1 MSVPDGG
8 NATGEEESGMDDEVS
23 AMEVVADSRPD
34 EARRVLEV
42 VARYVNDGG
51 SLSDVVVVAPDL
63 DAYEAPL
70 ADAAARHDLPTAT
83 WTQLPLTDT
92 LPYRLLTALCR
103 VLDDDPCTA
112 DEFLAPL
119 EYEWAPPDADAGPLD
134 AAATAALRAGI
145 LDETDP
151 ETDRPVTEWCDRVAG
166 LDAPAVV
173 DAYRSWVGT
182 HRHAGE
188 PSSQQV
194 VETLEPVLD
203 EYEETVLPRRKD
215 RDDPT
220 LTRTARTA
228 RAVVRTQ
235 DLVVEVAEKYDD
247 RVAAGENRSW
257 TLVDRLAETIG
268 GLRAGRREHANAR
281 ALDVVD
287 ANDTW
292 ALSRE
297 VVIAVGLRQGGWIES
312 PGGLLPPE
320 LRDRLLGG
328 RPDASSLGLRATW
341 SEARVRDH
349 FRDTVAAAMD
359 TIVCT
364 RPRRDEDGTEVPRSP
379 LLATVDTRL
388 VEPPEVFADD

>member
-1 MSVPDGG
+1 MSVVD
-8 NATGEEESGMDDEVS
+8 EES
-23 AMEVVADSRPD
+23 AMEVVSDSRPD

-42 VARYVNDGG
+42 IARYVNDGG

-70 ADAAARHDLPTAT
+70 ADAASEYDLPTAT

-92 LPYRLLTALCR
+92 LPYRLLTSLCR
-103 VLDDDPCTA
+103 VLDDESCTA

-119 EYEWAPPDADAGPLD
+119 EYEWSPPDDDTEPLD
-134 AAATAALRAGI
+134 AAATAALRAGV
-145 LDETDP
+145 LEETEP
-151 ETDRPVTEWCDRVAG
+151 ETERPVTEWCDHVAG
-166 LDAPAVV
+166 SDTPAVV
-173 DAYRSWVGT
+173 DAYLDWIGT

-188 PSSQQV
+188 PSRLQV
-194 VETLEPVLD
+194 VGTLQPVLD
-203 EYEETVLPRRKD
+203 EYEEMILPRRKD
-215 RDDPT
+215 RDDST

-228 RAVVRTQ
+228 RAVVRMQ

-247 RVAAGENRSW
+247 RIDAGEAASW

-292 ALSRE
+292 AMSRE

-312 PGGLLPPE
+312 PGGLLPSE
-320 LRDRLLGG
+320 LRDRLLGDG
-328 RPDASSLGLRATW
+328 PEASSLGLRATW
-341 SEARVRDH
+341 SEARVHDH
-349 FRDTVAAAMD
+349 FRDTVAAATD
-359 TIVCT
+359 TIVYT

-379 LLATVDTRL
+379 LLTTVDTQR
-388 VEPPEVFADD
+388 VDPSEVFADD